1 MRHKLHAILA
11 IECHDAWRR
20 MHRHA
25 CFTRPACRGYPRLSL
40 FVLAA
45 NLTLRG
51 APRMTRGKGGRGN
64 RRPPPYAPALA
75 LLSLASASGRTGPN
89 RPAPVMTV
97 MTVMTAMAAMTGLA
111 PPRPKACSRR
121 RHALGHRSRRR
132 PKRGPQSVARV
143 PCTDVRRRH
152 EPLVRGRV
160 EWRDVVSRG
169 QVGFHFPLRGELTH

>member
-1 MRHKLHAILA
+1 
-11 IECHDAWRR
+11 

-25 CFTRPACRGYPRLSL
+25 CFTRPSCRGYPRLSL

-51 APRMTRGKGGRGN
+51 ALRMTRGKGGRGN
-64 RRPPPYAPALA
+64 RRPPPCSPALA

-97 MTVMTAMAAMTGLA
+97 MTAMTAMAAMTVID
-111 PPRPKACSRR
+111 PPRPKACPRR

-132 PKRGPQSVARV
+132 PTALPQSGARV
-143 PCTDVRRRH
+143 PCTDVRRRR
-152 EPLVRGRV
+152 ERLVRGRV
-160 EWRDVVSRG
+160 ERRDVVSRG
-169 QVGFHFPLRGELTH
+169 QVGFHFPLGGELTHRRLPHHDVDRLLEAPED